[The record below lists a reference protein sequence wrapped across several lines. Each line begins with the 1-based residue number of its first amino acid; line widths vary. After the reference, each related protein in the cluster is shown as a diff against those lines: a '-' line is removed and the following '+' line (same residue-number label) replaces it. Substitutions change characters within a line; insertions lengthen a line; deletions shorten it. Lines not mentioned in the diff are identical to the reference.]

1 MILGGIINLLASR
14 SPITALVAAL
24 RIYPEYL
31 PFGAEMPAIVV
42 RQLDSN
48 IQSQTLDGDK
58 ATFNSLLTIDCY
70 SKVSHIQ
77 SDAIAI
83 QMYSKPVLSYRG
95 TRQGV
100 NIHGVLGDGS
110 MEHGIDG
117 VDPGSDQRRFVTSV
131 DLEVVWSVA

>member
-14 SPITALVAAL
+14 TPITTIVPTA

-31 PFGAEMPAIVV
+31 PQGAQMPAIVV
-42 RQLDSN
+42 RQLDSM
-48 IQSQTLDGDK
+48 IQSQSLDGDK

-70 SKVSHIQ
+70 SETDHVQ

-83 QMYSKPVLSYRG
+83 QMYAKPVLSYRG

-100 NIHGVLGDGS
+100 NIHGILGDGS

-117 VDPGSDQRRFVTSV
+117 VDPGSDLRRFVTSV

>member
-1 MILGGIINLLASR
+1 MILGGLINLLASR
-14 SPITALVAAL
+14 TSITSIVPVA

-31 PFGAEMPAIVV
+31 PQGADMPAIVV

-48 IQSQTLDGDK
+48 IQSQSLDGEK
-58 ATFNSLLTIDCY
+58 HTFNSLLTIDCY
-70 SKVSHIQ
+70 SATSHIQ

-83 QMYSKPVLSYRG
+83 QMYAKPILSYRG

-110 MEHGIDG
+110 MEHSLDG
-117 VDPGSDQRRFVTSV
+117 VDPASDKRRFVTSV
-131 DLEVVWSVA
+131 DLEIVWSVA